1 MYKILLPLFALGFTS
16 MSSAASCEG
25 NADSLI
31 ARYTVD
37 THNAKGDQHK
47 VLELWRAKDVVAHH
61 YPQTA
66 ITEAWEKVNDKLIKP
81 TRYFDEHKR
90 AIEYQPGE
98 KVHGKTETSW
108 SYRNQLFS
116 NELIA
121 TMTEVSRSGSGCET
135 EITYQRITDGTTVN
149 LTWQPSLKIA
159 TSFKV
164 TSAKQT
170 INWQLTGTEFD
181 QQKISDFFAVRYA
194 YQSTDFADIGDDH
207 TDPFL
212 TNMVH
217 QGFIEKSASGYYN
230 SDGAAIEGGHHH

>member
-1 MYKILLPLFALGFTS
+1 MYKILLPLFALSFTTT
-16 MSSAASCEG
+16 SSAASCDAS
-25 NADSLI
+25 ADMLI
-31 ARYTVD
+31 ARYAVD
-37 THNAKGDQHK
+37 THDAKGDQHK

-81 TRYFDEHKR
+81 TRYFDEYAR

-98 KVHGKTETSW
+98 KVHGKTETNW

-121 TMTEVSRSGSGCET
+121 TMTEVKRNGSGCET
-135 EITYQRITDGTTVN
+135 EIVYQRTTEATKVT
-149 LTWQPSLKIA
+149 LTWQPALKLA
-159 TSFKV
+159 TAFNV
-164 TSAKQT
+164 ESAQHT
-170 INWQLTGTEFD
+170 ISWTLTNTEFD
-181 QQKISDFFAVRYA
+181 EQKISDFFAARYA
-194 YQSTDFADIGDDH
+194 YQSTDFADIGDNH

-230 SDGAAIEGGHHH
+230 SDGEAIAGGHHH